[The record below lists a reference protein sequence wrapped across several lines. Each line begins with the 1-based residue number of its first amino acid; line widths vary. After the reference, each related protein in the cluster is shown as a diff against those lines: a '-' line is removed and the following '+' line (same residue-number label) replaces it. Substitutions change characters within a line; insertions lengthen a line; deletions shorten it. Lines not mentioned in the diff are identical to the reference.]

1 MLCLPFDVPEWY
13 VLVSSPG
20 HVRVAKKQNYY
31 HRWRLFKR
39 EVQFSGMPL
48 PVTLPFK
55 ARG

>member
-1 MLCLPFDVPEWY
+1 M
-13 VLVSSPG
+13 VSSLV

-31 HRWRLFKR
+31 HRWRLLKG

-48 PVTLPFK
+48 PVPLPFK